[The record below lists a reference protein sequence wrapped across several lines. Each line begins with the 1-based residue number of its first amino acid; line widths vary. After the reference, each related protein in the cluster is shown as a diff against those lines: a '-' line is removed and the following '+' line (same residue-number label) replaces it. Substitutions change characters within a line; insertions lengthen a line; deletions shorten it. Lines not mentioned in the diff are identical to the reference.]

1 MVDWTRSG
9 TRLSEISRT
18 TVVTEKLKS
27 KMFSVFQILQYAYLN
42 IAKGP
47 WTLWNLIYSDVI
59 YSFIFVALQCEHGA

>member
-1 MVDWTRSG
+1 
-9 TRLSEISRT
+9 
-18 TVVTEKLKS
+18 
-27 KMFSVFQILQYAYLN
+27 MFYVFQILQYAYLN